1 MKIIDYVSYS
11 KEKKAIDNNTPID
24 FSKEL
29 GYLNA
34 TVRDIVSDADKCEAI
49 GQLGLY
55 RCIEY
60 TQHVYKQKNQTDM
73 PYDCLKSDVINHSND
88 KLLRLK
94 DGFIRTK
101 TGKIMAEKLHDEFVA
116 ELNYL
121 FPTISE

>member
-1 MKIIDYVSYS
+1 
-11 KEKKAIDNNTPID
+11 
-24 FSKEL
+24 
-29 GYLNA
+29 
-34 TVRDIVSDADKCEAI
+34 
-49 GQLGLY
+49 
-55 RCIEY
+55 
-60 TQHVYKQKNQTDM
+60 M